1 MSHPTEKKKG
11 NSNPPAAAGE
21 ETAESL
27 DRVRDILFG
36 AQMRTVD
43 RRLAQIEERLLREF
57 ATARAE
63 LEKQVAALD
72 TAAKRAL
79 AGLDEKLKAEQA
91 KRGEEDKAL
100 RGELKDGVKNLD
112 RGLAQLQAATGQ
124 EDAELRGQLL
134 ELGKQQGADL
144 RRVADQLS
152 ADLKLAVLELRTEKT
167 DTASLVEL
175 LTEMA
180 QRLSSDLAGP
190 DSGKG

>member
-11 NSNPPAAAGE
+11 NSNPPGAAGE

-91 KRGEEDKAL
+91 KRGEEDKEL
-100 RGELKDGVKNLD
+100 RGELKD
-112 RGLAQLQAATGQ
+112 
-124 EDAELRGQLL
+124 
-134 ELGKQQGADL
+134 LGKQSGADL

-152 ADLKLAVLELRTEKT
+152 SDLKQAVLELRTEKT

>member
-1 MSHPTEKKKG
+1 MSNPTEKKKG
-11 NSNPPAAAGE
+11 NSNPPAAPGE

-72 TAAKRAL
+72 AAAKRSL

-112 RGLAQLQAATGQ
+112 RGLAQLQAASNQ

-152 ADLKLAVLELRTEKT
+152 TDLKQAVLELRTEKT

>member
-1 MSHPTEKKKG
+1 MSNSTEKKKG

-57 ATARAE
+57 ATARAD

-91 KRGEEDKAL
+91 KRGEDDKAL

-112 RGLAQLQAATGQ
+112 RGLAQLQAASSQ

-152 ADLKLAVLELRTEKT
+152 ADLKQAVLELRTEKT

>member
-112 RGLAQLQAATGQ
+112 RGLAQLQAASSQ

-134 ELGKQQGADL
+134 ELGKQHGADL

-152 ADLKLAVLELRTEKT
+152 SDLKQAVLELRTEKT